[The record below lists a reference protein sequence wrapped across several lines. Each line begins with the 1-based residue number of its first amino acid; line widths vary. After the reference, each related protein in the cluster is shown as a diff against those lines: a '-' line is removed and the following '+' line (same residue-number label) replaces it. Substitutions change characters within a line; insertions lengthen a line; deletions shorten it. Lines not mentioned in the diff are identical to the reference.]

1 MSVTITANT
10 TKVDFLDISLDLQTG
25 IYQPFIKENDSP
37 LYVNIKSN
45 HPPSVLKNIPLGIN
59 RRLSRISANKDV
71 FDAAAPIYQE
81 ALRKSGYSHKLA
93 YEAPAE
99 KTTKKRCRKK
109 PVTWFNPPYSVN
121 VRSNIGKQFLQLLDG
136 AFPPSNP
143 LHKLFNRQTVKLGY
157 KCMPNMGQSIA
168 RQNLKLLRPPTAAV
182 PVPKCNC
189 QGGTNNCPVEGKCQT
204 EGVVYRATVEETVS
218 GRKETYTGMT
228 GMSFKDRL

>member
-1 MSVTITANT
+1 MKKQICKVFKDIGLSVTITANT

-109 PVTWFNPPYSVN
+109 PVTWFNPLSECE
-121 VRSNIGKQFLQLLDG
+121 K
-136 AFPPSNP
+136 
-143 LHKLFNRQTVKLGY
+143 
-157 KCMPNMGQSIA
+157 
-168 RQNLKLLRPPTAAV
+168 
-182 PVPKCNC
+182 
-189 QGGTNNCPVEGKCQT
+189 
-204 EGVVYRATVEETVS
+204 
-218 GRKETYTGMT
+218 
-228 GMSFKDRL
+228 